1 MDKIILGIIIGV
13 IIVVGIVIYFFLNKK
28 KPTINESKKALNELA
43 SAADSNK
50 AMSEEKAHTLGDKVL
65 ENVKPSKETKE
76 GVAKLVE
83 ASTKPVSSPA
93 TLPIADKINNEL
105 KKSAINEQKK
115 ILAESLPNK
124 K

>member
-1 MDKIILGIIIGV
+1 MDKVVVGIIIGV

-43 SAADSNK
+43 SAAGSNK
-50 AMSEEKAHTLGDKVL
+50 AMSKEEAHTLGDKVL
-65 ENVKPSKETKE
+65 ENVKETKE
-76 GVAKLVE
+76 DVAKLVE
-83 ASTKPVSSPA
+83 ASKKPVSSPA

-115 ILAESLPNK
+115 ILAESLPK
-124 K
+124 KK